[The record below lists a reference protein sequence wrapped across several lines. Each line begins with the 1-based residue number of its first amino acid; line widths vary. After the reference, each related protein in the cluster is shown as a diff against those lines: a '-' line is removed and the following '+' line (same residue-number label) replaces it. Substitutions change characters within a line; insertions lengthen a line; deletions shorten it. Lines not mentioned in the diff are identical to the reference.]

1 MKHGLADGWQRRRS
15 LIGRWPMTAETGT
28 LGWLPWLVSGL
39 ETSGGAEAGAD
50 GAETSCWD
58 KSGLRAISGC
68 GSLGARMHA
77 GEVWAL
83 AALATRTGTSRT
95 LATPTQGT
103 SAGAGEGWAWGAHFP
118 WNWYGWRSWHSCD
131 LRMSNKLWM
140 CWFRNV
146 INFWGCRFRWTY
158 TCSSQTYTEP
168 AHGIISSLGFIWN
181 GLGIDNITTN
191 QINFSVCA
199 AIQPYVSWC
208 RSLWWES
215 ASWCLTSSLYTGWCH
230 PCTGGG

>member
-1 MKHGLADGWQRRRS
+1 MKPGLFLTKGSTKIENKRLKETKILLTGNETRQNKTLRTQNMKHGLADGWQRRRS

-28 LGWLPWLVSGL
+28 LGLLPWLVSGL

-83 AALATRTGTSRT
+83 AALGTRTGTSRT

-131 LRMSNKLWM
+131 LRMSNKL
-140 CWFRNV
+140 
-146 INFWGCRFRWTY
+146 
-158 TCSSQTYTEP
+158 
-168 AHGIISSLGFIWN
+168 
-181 GLGIDNITTN
+181 
-191 QINFSVCA
+191 
-199 AIQPYVSWC
+199 
-208 RSLWWES
+208 
-215 ASWCLTSSLYTGWCH
+215 
-230 PCTGGG
+230 